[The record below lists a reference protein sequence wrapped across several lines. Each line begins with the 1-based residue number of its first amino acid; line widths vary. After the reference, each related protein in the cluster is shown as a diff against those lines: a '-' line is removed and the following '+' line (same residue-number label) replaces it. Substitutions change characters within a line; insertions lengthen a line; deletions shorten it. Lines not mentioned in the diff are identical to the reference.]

1 MRESYRQGELYYI
14 SYRDNHLSMASPLN
28 QYAIYDCNILRMNL
42 NEMVQRRAEA
52 QGKELTDE
60 QIDDIAV
67 VLRRKI
73 DWEPIFSQIDDY
85 L

>member
-1 MRESYRQGELYYI
+1 
-14 SYRDNHLSMASPLN
+14 MASPIN

-42 NEMVQRRAEA
+42 NERGQRRAA
-52 QGKELTDE
+52 SRVKEKSDE

-73 DWEPIFSQIDDY
+73 DWEPIFKQIDEY

>member
-1 MRESYRQGELYYI
+1 
-14 SYRDNHLSMASPLN
+14 MASPIN

-42 NEMVQRRAEA
+42 NEMVQRRAAE

-73 DWEPIFSQIDDY
+73 DWEPIFQQIDQY

>member
-1 MRESYRQGELYYI
+1 
-14 SYRDNHLSMASPLN
+14 MASPLN

-42 NEMVQRRAEA
+42 NEMVQRRAAE
-52 QGKELTDE
+52 QGKELPDE

-73 DWEPIFSQIDDY
+73 DWEPIFKQIDEY

>member
-1 MRESYRQGELYYI
+1 
-14 SYRDNHLSMASPLN
+14 MASPLN

-52 QGKELTDE
+52 QGKTLTDE

-73 DWEPIFSQIDDY
+73 DWEPIFSQIDEY

>member
-1 MRESYRQGELYYI
+1 
-14 SYRDNHLSMASPLN
+14 MASPLN
-28 QYAIYDCNILRMNL
+28 QYAIYECNILRMNL

-73 DWEPIFSQIDDY
+73 DWEPIFSQIDAY

>member
-1 MRESYRQGELYYI
+1 
-14 SYRDNHLSMASPLN
+14 MASPLN
-28 QYAIYDCNILRMNL
+28 QYAIYDCNILRINL

-73 DWEPIFSQIDDY
+73 DWEPIFSQIDAY

>member
-1 MRESYRQGELYYI
+1 
-14 SYRDNHLSMASPLN
+14 MASPIN

-42 NEMVQRRAEA
+42 NEMVQRRAAE

-60 QIDDIAV
+60 QIDDIEV

-73 DWEPIFSQIDDY
+73 DWEPIFKQNDEY

>member
-1 MRESYRQGELYYI
+1 
-14 SYRDNHLSMASPLN
+14 MASPLN

-42 NEMVQRRAEA
+42 NEMVQRRAAE

-73 DWEPIFSQIDDY
+73 DWEPIFSQIDQY

>member
-1 MRESYRQGELYYI
+1 
-14 SYRDNHLSMASPLN
+14 MASPLN

-42 NEMVQRRAEA
+42 NEMVQRSAEA

-73 DWEPIFSQIDDY
+73 DWEPIFSQIDEY

>member
-1 MRESYRQGELYYI
+1 
-14 SYRDNHLSMASPLN
+14 MASPLN

-73 DWEPIFSQIDDY
+73 DWEPIFNQIDDY

>member
-1 MRESYRQGELYYI
+1 
-14 SYRDNHLSMASPLN
+14 MASPIN

-42 NEMVQRRAEA
+42 NEMVQRRATE

-73 DWEPIFSQIDDY
+73 DWEPIFKQIDEY

>member
-1 MRESYRQGELYYI
+1 
-14 SYRDNHLSMASPLN
+14 MASPIN

-42 NEMVQRRAEA
+42 NEMVQRRVTE

-73 DWEPIFSQIDDY
+73 DWEPIFSQIDQY

>member
-1 MRESYRQGELYYI
+1 
-14 SYRDNHLSMASPLN
+14 MASPLN

-52 QGKELTDE
+52 QGKILTDR

>member
-1 MRESYRQGELYYI
+1 
-14 SYRDNHLSMASPLN
+14 
-28 QYAIYDCNILRMNL
+28 MNL

-73 DWEPIFSQIDDY
+73 DWEPIFSQIDAY

>member
-1 MRESYRQGELYYI
+1 MEY
-14 SYRDNHLSMASPLN
+14 LSMASELN
-28 QYAIYDCNILRMNL
+28 QYAIYDCNILRINL
-42 NEMVQRRAEA
+42 NEMVQRRASS
-52 QGKELTDE
+52 QGKTLTDQE
-60 QIDDIAV
+60 IDDIAV

>member
-28 QYAIYDCNILRMNL
+28 QYAIYDCNILRINL
-42 NEMVQRRAEA
+42 NEMVERRASS
-52 QGKELTDE
+52 QGKELTHQE
-60 QIDDIAV
+60 IDDIAV

-73 DWEPIFSQIDDY
+73 DWEPIFKQIDEY

>member
-1 MRESYRQGELYYI
+1 
-14 SYRDNHLSMASPLN
+14 MASPLN

-67 VLRRKI
+67 VLRKKI
-73 DWEPIFSQIDDY
+73 DWEPIFSQIDEY

>member
-1 MRESYRQGELYYI
+1 
-14 SYRDNHLSMASPLN
+14 MASPLN

-42 NEMVQRRAEA
+42 NEMVQRRAAE

-73 DWEPIFSQIDDY
+73 DWEPIFNQIDEY

>member
-1 MRESYRQGELYYI
+1 
-14 SYRDNHLSMASPLN
+14 MASPLN

-42 NEMVQRRAEA
+42 NEMVQRRAAE

-73 DWEPIFSQIDDY
+73 DWEPIFSQIDEY

>member
-1 MRESYRQGELYYI
+1 
-14 SYRDNHLSMASPLN
+14 MASPLN

-42 NEMVQRRAEA
+42 NEMVQRRAVA

>member
-1 MRESYRQGELYYI
+1 
-14 SYRDNHLSMASPLN
+14 MASPLN

-42 NEMVQRRAEA
+42 NEMVQRRAAE

-73 DWEPIFSQIDDY
+73 DWEPIFSQIDGY

>member
-1 MRESYRQGELYYI
+1 
-14 SYRDNHLSMASPLN
+14 MASPIN

-42 NEMVQRRAEA
+42 NEMVQRRAAE

-73 DWEPIFSQIDDY
+73 DWEPIISQIDQY

>member
-1 MRESYRQGELYYI
+1 
-14 SYRDNHLSMASPLN
+14 MASPLN
-28 QYAIYDCNILRMNL
+28 QYAFYDCNILRMNL

>member
-1 MRESYRQGELYYI
+1 
-14 SYRDNHLSMASPLN
+14 
-28 QYAIYDCNILRMNL
+28 MNL

-52 QGKELTDE
+52 QGKILSDE

-73 DWEPIFSQIDDY
+73 DWEPIFSQIDQY

>member
-1 MRESYRQGELYYI
+1 
-14 SYRDNHLSMASPLN
+14 MASPLN

-67 VLRRKI
+67 DLRRKI
-73 DWEPIFSQIDDY
+73 DWEPIFSQIDEY